1 MGVHQF
7 RAQLDGG
14 RLKVGND
21 KMATLLHAHLADC
34 ECMCISICVRI
45 RTLDSQFEFSGGQ
58 KRQSAVKRRKID
70 ANFYA

>member
-1 MGVHQF
+1 MLLLKIKGEFWVMGVHQF

-45 RTLDSQFEFSGGQ
+45 RTLDSLQ
-58 KRQSAVKRRKID
+58 KK
-70 ANFYA
+70 